1 MSWSNKFNIT
11 TPTRISVIPAML
23 AMLSFSFQTKTE
35 ITVVKTSPKP
45 AHNAYAV
52 FKGIVLATRIKEKQ
66 PTKAIITIVG

>member
-1 MSWSNKFNIT
+1 MTRFSMSRPNKFNIT
-11 TPTRISVIPAML
+11 TPTTISVIPAML

-52 FKGIVLATRIKEKQ
+52 FKGLF
-66 PTKAIITIVG
+66 

>member
-1 MSWSNKFNIT
+1 
-11 TPTRISVIPAML
+11 ML

-52 FKGIVLATRIKEKQ
+52 FKGIVFSDKDKKKNNQRKLLL
-66 PTKAIITIVG
+66 PLL